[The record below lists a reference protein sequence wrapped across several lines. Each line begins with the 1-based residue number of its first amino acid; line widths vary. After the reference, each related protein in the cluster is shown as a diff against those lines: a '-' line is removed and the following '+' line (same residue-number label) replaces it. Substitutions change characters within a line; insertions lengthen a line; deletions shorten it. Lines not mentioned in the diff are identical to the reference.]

1 MVFQHFNLF
10 NNKTILENITLAPV
24 QLKVMTKEQAN
35 AKAMELLERVGLAD
49 KANAYPSQISGGQKQ
64 RAAIVRSLAM
74 NPKVML
80 FDEPTSALDPKW

>member
-1 MVFQHFNLF
+1 MGMVFQHFNLF

-49 KANAYPSQISGGQKQ
+49 KANAYPSQISGVKSKERQ
-64 RAAIVRSLAM
+64 
-74 NPKVML
+74 
-80 FDEPTSALDPKW
+80 

>member
-24 QLKVMTKEQAN
+24 QLKIMTKEQAN

-80 FDEPTSALDPKW
+80 FDEPTSALDPEW

>member
-35 AKAMELLERVGLAD
+35 AKAMELLEG
-49 KANAYPSQISGGQKQ
+49 
-64 RAAIVRSLAM
+64 
-74 NPKVML
+74 
-80 FDEPTSALDPKW
+80 